1 MLKEHLDGSENATT
15 GDVSMVAGGHTSTTI
30 CAGCC
35 QCIEERYYLK
45 AVERHWH
52 LSCLQCYECKLP
64 LHTRFSCYSRQGN
77 IYCKEDYYRYVTW
90 KSTYTGTRI
99 YINFIHILYR
109 PTYAIW

>member
-45 AVERHWH
+45 AVERYWH

-64 LHTRFSCYSRQGN
+64 LHTRLSCYSRLGN
-77 IYCKEDYYRYVTW
+77 IYCKEDYYRFVTDIVDVLLVR
-90 KSTYTGTRI
+90 KAPASKNLSCNGSQI
-99 YINFIHILYR
+99 E
-109 PTYAIW
+109 